1 MKKSSSNTIAAISTP
16 LSSGAISI
24 VRLSGEQALNVA
36 DRVFVSTKGQKPSSF
51 TPRMMTLGTFD
62 AGSFKEQC
70 MCVVFKAPNSF
81 TGEDL
86 VEFQCHGGV
95 TLTKGILSSLLDNG
109 ARLAEPGEF
118 TKRAFMNGKMA
129 LSDAEG
135 LMDVINAESEAE
147 IRAGYALMTGELSKT
162 AFKAQEELVDILSEI
177 EVSFDYPEETIEYIT
192 KSNAKKR
199 LEKLYSTIS
208 HVLNTSKAGQMI
220 KDGVKVAII
229 GKPNVGKSSL
239 LNRLAGDE
247 KAIVTPIAGTTR
259 DVIETS
265 ISINGLKFNLFDT
278 AGIRDTTDTVEQIGV
293 DKAKNVLKSADIVLF
308 IKDNE
313 KDTKEDLETYSLIK
327 NTPHLTI
334 INKADK
340 LKDITDTKEK
350 MYISALNGYNIDKL
364 TKKLFSMADGD
375 KSMSDSLII
384 ASNRH
389 IEALRAAKEHI
400 GNAINAINEYTLDLI
415 TIDLKSAYEALG
427 EITGSTTGEDIIDA
441 IFSKFCLG
449 K

>member
-1 MKKSSSNTIAAISTP
+1 MKNSKSNTIAAISTP
-16 LSSGAISI
+16 LASGAISI
-24 VRLSGEQALNVA
+24 VRLSGEDAVA
-36 DRVFVSTKGQKPSSF
+36 IADKVFVSSKNTLPSSF
-51 TPRMMTLGTFD
+51 TPRMMMLGTFD
-62 AGSFKEQC
+62 AKIFKEQA
-70 MCVVFKAPNSF
+70 MCVLFRAPNSF

-95 TLTKGILSSLLDNG
+95 TLTKGILSALLSSG

-118 TKRAFMNGKMA
+118 TKRAFTNGKMA

-162 AFKAQEELVDILSEI
+162 AFAAQNELIDILSEI

-192 KSNAKKR
+192 KSKAKSR
-199 LEKLYSTIS
+199 LEKISKTLCKVLSTS
-208 HVLNTSKAGQMI
+208 HAGQMI
-220 KDGVKVAII
+220 SSGVKVAIV

-239 LNRLAGDE
+239 LNRLAKDE

-259 DVIETS
+259 DVIEAT

-278 AGIRDTTDTVEQIGV
+278 AGLRETSDTVEQIGV
-293 DKAKNVLKSADIVLF
+293 DRAKNILKSADIVLF
-308 IKDNE
+308 VKDSE
-313 KDTKEDLETYSLIK
+313 SEDAEDKETLNLIK
-327 NTPHLTI
+327 NRPHLVL
-334 INKADK
+334 INKSEN
-340 LKDITDTKEK
+340 LKNAKDSEN
-350 MYISALNGYNIDKL
+350 MLYISALSGKNIEKLSDKL
-364 TKKLFSMADGD
+364 YELAGAD

-389 IEALRAAKEHI
+389 IEALRVAKEHI
-400 GNAINAINEYTLDLI
+400 DNAIEAIASFTLDLV
-415 TIDLKSAYEALG
+415 TIDLNLAYEALG
-427 EITGSTTGEDIIDA
+427 EITGTTTSEEILNA